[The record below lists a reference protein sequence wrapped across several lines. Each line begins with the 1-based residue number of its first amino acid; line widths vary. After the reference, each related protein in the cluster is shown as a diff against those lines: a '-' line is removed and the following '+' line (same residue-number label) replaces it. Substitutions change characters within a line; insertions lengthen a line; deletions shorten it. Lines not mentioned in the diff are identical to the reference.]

1 MVARMTK
8 KRALQRA
15 GLAHVSGWIDVER
28 AAQMQA
34 EIDASSAA
42 VARALAEAE
51 VKP

>member
-1 MVARMTK
+1 MTTRMTK

-15 GLAHVSGWIDVER
+15 GLAHVSGWIDAER

-42 VARALAEAE
+42 VARALGNAE
-51 VKP
+51 VQP